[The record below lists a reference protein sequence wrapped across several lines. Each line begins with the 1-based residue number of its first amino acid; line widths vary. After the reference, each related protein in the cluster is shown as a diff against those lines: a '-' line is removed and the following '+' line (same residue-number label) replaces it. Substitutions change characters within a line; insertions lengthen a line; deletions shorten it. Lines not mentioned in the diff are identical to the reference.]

1 MRGGVRRELG
11 AVLDRGRGSGSGR
24 LSRLAPLGGT
34 EQHFPLS
41 NLVLPALLLASRS
54 DRIYYCSGLA
64 GSVRSGLSE
73 LQEFRAS
80 RETNW
85 ETSYY
90 PVLRECGLR

>member
-1 MRGGVRRELG
+1 MLGG
-11 AVLDRGRGSGSGR
+11 GRGFGSGG

-41 NLVLPALLLASRS
+41 NLVLPALLLASLS
-54 DRIYYCSGLA
+54 GRIYYCSGLA

-73 LQEFRAS
+73 LQEFRAN
-80 RETNW
+80 REANR